1 MQPNAEL
8 AAPSSLH
15 VVTTLDAAFAGRARC
30 LWGELDTL
38 RGRAATFADLR
49 QGRASRRGGRP
60 NEGRLDSVVA
70 SGSTAARRLPRL
82 VRYARFHGPGVASMS
97 PEDAEVSVTRGR
109 QMWSKATSGDFAYR
123 ETIKAHASAG
133 PHAESQL

>member
-1 MQPNAEL
+1 MANQSEHSSAGAPMQPNAEL

-30 LWGELDTL
+30 LWGELDTF

-49 QGRASRRGGRP
+49 PGRASRRGGRP

-70 SGSTAARRLPRL
+70 SGSTAARRLPRR
-82 VRYARFHGPGVASMS
+82 VRSARFHRPGVASMS
-97 PEDAEVSVTRGR
+97 VEDDLFGGS
-109 QMWSKATSGDFAYR
+109 W
-123 ETIKAHASAG
+123 
-133 PHAESQL
+133 